1 MIKIDHHYFK
11 SVTDISN
18 LPLTQINIEVNFH
31 DFSGPKHLTHEWLCV
46 MLVSQLFFH
55 LHDIEIFLAGILIIK
70 LTKRRCINRNG
81 IGSVRVCPDD
91 LIRRGVGRGQ
101 YCYEVDR

>member
-1 MIKIDHHYFK
+1 
-11 SVTDISN
+11 
-18 LPLTQINIEVNFH
+18 
-31 DFSGPKHLTHEWLCV
+31 
-46 MLVSQLFFH
+46 MLVPTVFY

-70 LTKRRCINRNG
+70 LTKRRYINRIG
-81 IGSVRVCPDD
+81 VGSVRVCPDD

>member
-1 MIKIDHHYFK
+1 MARREIDYQHFK
-11 SVTDISN
+11 STTNISN
-18 LPLTQINIEVNFH
+18 LPPT
-31 DFSGPKHLTHEWLCV
+31 
-46 MLVSQLFFH
+46 FFY

-70 LTKRRCINRNG
+70 LTKRRYINRNG

-91 LIRRGVGRGQ
+91 LIRRGAGRGQ